1 MYVNVRKFWY
11 FKHNWHLFFRF
22 FSNNFQM
29 VAWILYHCVK
39 DVIVWVDESR
49 DFSTQC
55 FRQTDQEKGQIIVCI
70 FQENET
76 GKSVL
81 CL

>member
-1 MYVNVRKFWY
+1 
-11 FKHNWHLFFRF
+11 
-22 FSNNFQM
+22 M
-29 VAWILYHCVK
+29 VVWILDHCVK

-70 FQENET
+70 FQENKKD
-76 GKSVL
+76 KSMF